1 MDRRRRFH
9 SLKKLL
15 NKSLRN
21 GESVTIFDERGN
33 EVFRHNVAVNAVSDT
48 ELSVLKALS
57 LTRLG
62 RPCTVRIFGEQFR
75 VEVTLGGLLI
85 GRGYG
90 PYRRTAAHVPFIR
103 VEDVSGTDVT
113 VPHQEHVSG
122 KTARDPEPPVYG
134 ITSPYHECAS
144 DTASTPLDQTARN
157 GLHTTVSSL
166 QQISRADAI
175 RQDSADS
182 TEPLCYETP
191 DDMSVNGGD
200 YLSSSS
206 NSSISSN
213 NSSNSNPS
221 SRSNT
226 NNSSSSNSCNSMIGQ
241 CGRHLFIVCSRSK
254 YTFFIDGYDF
264 EERHLIETLGKIRT
278 LLPE

>member
-21 GESVTIFDERGN
+21 GESVTILYERGN

-85 GRGYG
+85 GRGDG

-113 VPHQEHVSG
+113 APNHAHVSVMSV
-122 KTARDPEPPVYG
+122 RDPEPAYG
-134 ITSPYHECAS
+134 ITLQHHECAS
-144 DTASTPLDQTARN
+144 NPTSTPLDQTARH
-157 GLHTTVSSL
+157 GLHTTVYSL

-175 RQDSADS
+175 RHYSADS
-182 TEPLCYETP
+182 TEPLCHETP
-191 DDMSVNGGD
+191 DNMSVNGGD

-213 NSSNSNPS
+213 NSSS
-221 SRSNT
+221 SNT
-226 NNSSSSNSCNSMIGQ
+226 NNSSSSNNCNSMIGQ

-264 EERHLIETLGKIRT
+264 EERHLIETIGKIRT